1 MACAQSGRI
10 AGVEPHG
17 VLTQVLV
24 GFDALGVAVADESV
38 DEVVVLFESSFL
50 LSSFLLSS
58 FDSVAGVPFAS
69 LPSVA
74 PFLA

>member
-50 LSSFLLSS
+50 LSSF
-58 FDSVAGVPFAS
+58 DSVAGVPFAS